1 MNLVIVNK
9 NINVI
14 NSLNIDIIKTLH
26 GEFSVD
32 ELKSELV
39 NFYFN
44 RVIIDITAIKNFIVS
59 SNLFDVLNYFGKDK
73 VILLLDDTDYCNDNK
88 FISDLINNGFYNF
101 TKNAQGISYLID
113 RSNTY
118 DDVKKYLKTDTFT
131 SVLTENSST
140 TNSINQTDQSIYGA
154 INNNINQTEQQTNS
168 AKSNN
173 KQIIIGV
180 QNLSEGAGATTLMS
194 QMVKQLSLNY
204 NVKGIEINGHDSLY
218 FRNPNI
224 FYYIDYLETKLNIE
238 KKLKDIQAIIIDLNY
253 FEDKDHLCDDI
264 IYLLEP
270 GIIRLSKCI
279 NNISFFMEKIEG
291 KKIVL
296 NRSALQDDEINYFER
311 QTGIKVFHNLINF
324 DERKDRLLSVDKLLI
339 KLGFDK
345 QEKK

>member
-14 NSLNIDIIKTLH
+14 NSLNIDVIKTLH
-26 GEFSVD
+26 GEFNVD
-32 ELKSELV
+32 DLKSELV

-73 VILLLDDTDYCNDNK
+73 VILLLDNNDYCNDNK

-101 TKNAQGISYLID
+101 TKNAQGISYLIS

-118 DDVKKYLKTDTFT
+118 DDVKKYLKNDTFA
-131 SVLTENSST
+131 SVLTENS
-140 TNSINQTDQSIYGA
+140 NPK
-154 INNNINQTEQQTNS
+154 NNNINQTEQHISSVTDNINQIEQPTNS
-168 AKSNN
+168 AISNN
-173 KQIIIGV
+173 KQVIIGV
-180 QNLSEGAGATTLMS
+180 QNLSEGAGATTLMC

-224 FYYIDYLETKLNIE
+224 LYYIDYLETKLNIE
-238 KKLKDIQAIIIDLNY
+238 KKLKDIHVIIIDLNY

-279 NNISFFMEKIEG
+279 NNTSYFKEKIEG

-296 NRSALQDDEINYFER
+296 NRSALKDDEINYFER
-311 QTGIKVFHNLINF
+311 QTGINVFYNLINF
-324 DERKDRLLSVDKLLI
+324 DERRERLLSVDKLLL

-345 QEKK
+345 QENK

>member
-73 VILLLDDTDYCNDNK
+73 VILLLDDNDYCNDNK

-238 KKLKDIQAIIIDLNY
+238 KNLKDIQVIIIDLNY

-279 NNISFFMEKIEG
+279 NNISYFMEKIEG

-311 QTGIKVFHNLINF
+311 QTGIKVFYNLINF

>member
-73 VILLLDDTDYCNDNK
+73 VILLLDDNDYCNDNK

-154 INNNINQTEQQTNS
+154 INNNIHQTEQQTNS

>member
-32 ELKSELV
+32 DLKSELV

-73 VILLLDDTDYCNDNK
+73 VILLLDDNDYCNDNK

-140 TNSINQTDQSIYGA
+140 TNSINQTDQSFYGVT
-154 INNNINQTEQQTNS
+154 NNNINQTEQQTNS

-238 KKLKDIQAIIIDLNY
+238 KNLKDIQVIIIDLNY

-279 NNISFFMEKIEG
+279 NNISYFMEKIEG

-311 QTGIKVFHNLINF
+311 QTGIKVFYNLINF
-324 DERKDRLLSVDKLLI
+324 DERKERLLSVDKLLI

>member
-1 MNLVIVNK
+1 MNLVIVNE

-73 VILLLDDTDYCNDNK
+73 VILLLDDNDYCNDNK

-238 KKLKDIQAIIIDLNY
+238 KNLKDIQVIIIDLNY

-279 NNISFFMEKIEG
+279 NNISYFMEKIEG

-311 QTGIKVFHNLINF
+311 QTGIKVFYNLINF

>member
-26 GEFSVD
+26 GEFSAD
-32 ELKSELV
+32 DLKSELV

-73 VILLLDDTDYCNDNK
+73 VILLLDDNDYCNDNK

-118 DDVKKYLKTDTFT
+118 DDVKKYLKTDTFS

-140 TNSINQTDQSIYGA
+140 TNSINQTDQSIYGVT
-154 INNNINQTEQQTNS
+154 NNNINQMEQQTNS

-238 KKLKDIQAIIIDLNY
+238 KKLKDIQVIIIDLNY

-279 NNISFFMEKIEG
+279 NNISYFMEKIEG

-311 QTGIKVFHNLINF
+311 QTGIKVFYNLINF
-324 DERKDRLLSVDKLLI
+324 DERKERLLSVDKLLI

>member
-73 VILLLDDTDYCNDNK
+73 VILLLDDNDYCNDNK

>member
-32 ELKSELV
+32 DLKSELV

-73 VILLLDDTDYCNDNK
+73 VILLLDDNDYCNDNK

-140 TNSINQTDQSIYGA
+140 TNSINHTDQSIYGVT
-154 INNNINQTEQQTNS
+154 NNNINQTEQQTNS

-224 FYYIDYLETKLNIE
+224 LYYIDYLETKLNIE
-238 KKLKDIQAIIIDLNY
+238 KNLKDIQVIIIDLNY

-279 NNISFFMEKIEG
+279 NNISYFMEKIEG

-311 QTGIKVFHNLINF
+311 QTGIKVFYNLINF
-324 DERKDRLLSVDKLLI
+324 DERKERLLSVDKLLI